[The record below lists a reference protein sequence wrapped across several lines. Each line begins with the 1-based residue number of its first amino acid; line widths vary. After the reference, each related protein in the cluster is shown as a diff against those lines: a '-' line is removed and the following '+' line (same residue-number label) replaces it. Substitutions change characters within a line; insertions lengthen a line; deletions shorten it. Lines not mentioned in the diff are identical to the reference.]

1 MMHDNNFPVHLKK
14 NRTDLRAFEPGRDIT
29 RRLNL
34 FFFFDRKEISLMET
48 DVTMSY
54 VFVIHWSRCSFVF
67 LLHVPTSQK
76 IQIEKKPSQFVY
88 MYKKN
93 ALALYYRA

>member
-1 MMHDNNFPVHLKK
+1 
-14 NRTDLRAFEPGRDIT
+14 
-29 RRLNL
+29 
-34 FFFFDRKEISLMET
+34 MET

-76 IQIEKKPSQFVY
+76 IQTEKKPSQFVY